1 MMEMQMAIEGKAA
14 RSAKA
19 AAKSAAQTIESG
31 AEAAAAAGRQA
42 ADFYGALEV
51 PEFFRSFAEQGFS
64 QARETYS
71 RIRAAAEETTDQLE
85 DGLDLARE
93 SFREIQ
99 FKAIDA
105 AKSNIDA
112 TFDFY
117 RQLLGTRSL
126 ADAVQLQTA
135 FAHQRFEALLDYSR
149 DVQSTLTKLSTEA
162 VKPAQSAVERTFNT
176 PASA

>member
-1 MMEMQMAIEGKAA
+1 MHDDGEMHMANIDGKSA
-14 RSAKA
+14 RGAKA
-19 AAKSAAQTIESG
+19 AAKSGAHAVESG
-31 AEAAAAAGRQA
+31 ARQA

-71 RIRAAAEETTDQLE
+71 RIRATAEETTDQLE
-85 DGLDLARE
+85 ESLDLARE
-93 SFREIQ
+93 SFREIH
-99 FKAIDA
+99 FKAIDT

-149 DVQSTLTKLSTEA
+149 EVQSTLTKLSTEA

-176 PASA
+176 SAAA